1 MDTSVKILKK
11 NKFEYISNQESI
23 LTVTKTIDN
32 TEVSDPNIPE
42 LQNKIRI
49 VRVTTV
55 PLSLDKLLNGQLNF
69 VNNHFEVIAVS
80 SDEKYLKKIGKKEKV
95 KVKNIEMSRKIT
107 PLKDIVS
114 IFKMYKYFKEIKPE
128 IVHTHTPKA
137 GLVGMIAAKLSGV
150 PIRMHTIS
158 GLPLVESKG
167 MKKKLLIVCE
177 TITYSCATNVYAN
190 SFNILKLIKTL
201 FPFNF
206 KINVLGNG
214 STNGIDLKHFDPNH
228 ESLKTKS
235 EYRKEFNIHDNDF
248 VFLFVG
254 RLVSDKGINEL
265 VKAFS
270 KIENSE
276 NQFKLVLVG
285 PYEQDLN
292 PLHPNTIKIIKSNT
306 NIITTGYQSDVR
318 MFYKLSD
325 VFIFP
330 SYREGFPNVILEAG
344 AMKLPI
350 IASDINGCNEII
362 TPHVN
367 GILVPSKCEKS
378 LLNAML
384 WICSNHLLFYHLKKN
399 SRKLIAEKYDQRNLW
414 DIIINEYK
422 NLSISLFKK

>member
-1 MDTSVKILKK
+1 MNASVKIAEK
-11 NKFEYISNQESI
+11 NSLEYISNQENI
-23 LTVTKTIDN
+23 LTVTKTIAN
-32 TEVSDPNIPE
+32 TEVSKTNTPE
-42 LQNKIRI
+42 TEHKIRI

-80 SDEKYLKKIGKKEKV
+80 SDEEYLKKIGEKEKI

-107 PLKDIVS
+107 PFKDIIS
-114 IFKMYKYFKEIKPE
+114 IFKMYKYFKEIRPE

-158 GLPLVESKG
+158 GLPLVETKG
-167 MKKKLLIVCE
+167 LKKKLLILCE

-201 FPFNF
+201 FPFSF

-214 STNGIDLKHFDPNH
+214 STNGIDLKQFDPNH
-228 ESLKTKS
+228 DTLKTKS
-235 EYRKEFNIHDNDF
+235 EYRREFNIHDNDF

-254 RLVSDKGINEL
+254 RLVGDKGINEL

-270 KIENSE
+270 KIDNSD

-292 PLHPNTIKIIKSNT
+292 PLHASTLKIIQSNN

-330 SYREGFPNVILEAG
+330 SYREGFPNVIMEAG

-362 TPHVN
+362 TSHVN
-367 GILVPSKCEKS
+367 GLLVPPKCDKS
-378 LLNAML
+378 LLKAML
-384 WICSNHLLFYHLKKN
+384 WISSNHLLYYHLKNN
-399 SRKLIAEKYDQRNLW
+399 SRKVIAEKYDQKNLW
-414 DIIINEYK
+414 EIIINEYK
-422 NLSISLFKK
+422 NLSISQLKK